1 MEKKI
6 YITPFVEVIVAH
18 FESILCGSVGGNTG
32 YDSDDV
38 IGGGDL
44 SDDDDF

>member
-6 YITPFVEVIVAH
+6 YITPFVEEIATH

-32 YDSDDV
+32 YGGDDI
-38 IGGGDL
+38 IGGDNL
-44 SDDDDF
+44 LDDDDF